1 MNRSVNKVI
10 LMGNV
15 GSDVKYQFTP
25 SGIPVSTFSLATS
38 TSWKDKFGKIVEVTD
53 WHQIVAWRSLADIAQ
68 KMVVK
73 GSKVY
78 VEGKLK
84 TRVSEL
90 QDKSKRTVV
99 EVVVEQIII
108 LDSKKRELEQR
119 KSNDVFDSHYFE
131 QFTDIPLEDNDE
143 SEPF

>member
-1 MNRSVNKVI
+1 
-10 LMGNV
+10 MGNV

-38 TSWKDKFGKIVEVTD
+38 TSWKDKFGKTVEVTD
-53 WHQIVAWRSLADIAQ
+53 WHQIVAWRSLAEIAQ
-68 KMVVK
+68 KLVVK

-78 VEGKLK
+78 LEGKLK

-99 EVVVEQIII
+99 EVVVDQIII
-108 LDSKKRELEQR
+108 LDTKKKEIDPR
-119 KSNDVFDSHYFE
+119 KSNEVFDSHYFE
-131 QFTDIPLEDNDE
+131 QLTDIPLDDDED